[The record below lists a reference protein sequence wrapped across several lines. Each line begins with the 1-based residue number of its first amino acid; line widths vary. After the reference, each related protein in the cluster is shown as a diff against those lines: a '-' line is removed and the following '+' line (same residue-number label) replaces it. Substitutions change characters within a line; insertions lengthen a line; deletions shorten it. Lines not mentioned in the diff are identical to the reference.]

1 MEMAQTE
8 AKRLRLFTTLGSG
21 PPAAPSSAVGPAP
34 ETARRLEVVASS
46 SNKWSPFY
54 SFSTRHDMPTTSLLL
69 HCIAR
74 GHSSAAQLTG
84 FDAEGGMDG
93 RDGQLAAAFAEHLV
107 GGWRHLSYTPGWRW
121 HLQNVLESPC
131 FGVPGLCTYNA
142 ARAAWIRQQVQ
153 AAVEG
158 DSCRQVVVLRAG
170 WSTWSHSLAQP
181 GVQFYEVDSRQAV
194 QRKKEALDALLPGW
208 RRAARRPR
216 FVEVDFSGSVKALIT
231 ELTGAGFDPSLRC
244 TVVAEGLLA
253 YLSQDQA
260 DNLVRDLSALCA
272 PGSRF
277 LFDCLHAEALESPA
291 GDLLPGFAA
300 LAAAAANK
308 GQPLRLGLKPAFSA
322 MVKYFQPAV
331 MQPRDLAAFWK
342 QHQQAAST
350 HKAAGQAAAASPAAK
365 ATLPP
370 PPSPEVFGALPYVPE
385 YISLVAVTKIDSRL
399 MLRRAATG
407 SSPTSGEEAAA
418 LGGGMSGWL
427 AAGTAAALTS
437 PSCVVRSLAFLL
449 WGGARL
455 QAQPT
460 SSSPPTA
467 PVRVPALLPP
477 PPLHH
482 QRSTEWSLAA
492 GVSQPAATSDASGDD
507 SRRQQP
513 MAAETTSS
521 AAVAAAAV
529 PGAPPEANPS
539 SSRLQELVL
548 HHALSIGPV
557 QEQRV
562 VPGSAVRGHDSGH
575 LLGAATSTDGSAQ
588 RPASANDETAWSES
602 SMFSFSLFF

>member
-1 MEMAQTE
+1 
-8 AKRLRLFTTLGSG
+8 
-21 PPAAPSSAVGPAP
+21 
-34 ETARRLEVVASS
+34 
-46 SNKWSPFY
+46 
-54 SFSTRHDMPTTSLLL
+54 MPTTSLLL
-69 HCIAR
+69 HCIAL

-84 FDAEGGMDG
+84 FDAEGGTDV

-142 ARAAWIRQQVQ
+142 ARAVWIRQQVQ

-194 QRKKEALDALLPGW
+194 QRKKEALDALLPSW

-277 LFDCLHAEALESPA
+277 LFDCLHAEALESSS

-322 MVKYFQPAV
+322 MVKYFQPRQFRVAQV
-331 MQPRDLAAFWK
+331 VQPRDLAAFWK
-342 QHQQAAST
+342 QHQQAAAT
-350 HKAAGQAAAASPAAK
+350 AHKAAGQAAAAAPATK
-365 ATLPP
+365 AALPP
-370 PPSPEVFGALPYVPE
+370 PPSPEVFGSLPYVPE
-385 YISLVAVTKIDSRL
+385 YFSLVAVTKIDSRL

-492 GVSQPAATSDASGDD
+492 GPSQPAAASDASGDD

-529 PGAPPEANPS
+529 VPGPPPEATPS
-539 SSRLQELVL
+539 SSRLQETAL
-548 HHALSIGPV
+548 HHAMSIGPM
-557 QEQRV
+557 QEQCL
-562 VPGSAVRGHDSGH
+562 VPGSSHDRAH
-575 LLGAATSTDGSAQ
+575 LLGGAVSGSTDGSAQ
-588 RPASANDETAWSES
+588 RPASANDETAWSEA